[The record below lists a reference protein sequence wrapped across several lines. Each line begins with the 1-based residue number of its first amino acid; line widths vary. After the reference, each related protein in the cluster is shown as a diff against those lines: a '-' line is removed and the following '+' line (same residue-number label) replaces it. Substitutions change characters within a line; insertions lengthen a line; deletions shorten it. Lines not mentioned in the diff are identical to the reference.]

1 MYGVRE
7 DVQSLFQHTFTEHQD
22 KTDMDLIGKIHEG
35 KKRKK
40 AQEIITIDSVKETEQ
55 KIVGV
60 ILDSSLSHAPNTQTD
75 LKTLLLKLTDQNF
88 PLLSNSPSTM
98 LFSGFHQN

>member
-1 MYGVRE
+1 MYGVRK

-40 AQEIITIDSVKETEQ
+40 A
-55 KIVGV
+55 
-60 ILDSSLSHAPNTQTD
+60 
-75 LKTLLLKLTDQNF
+75 
-88 PLLSNSPSTM
+88 
-98 LFSGFHQN
+98 